1 MITTFRAALAVT
13 LLAGLYLLVAGFIAA
28 AAALDLF
35 VATHLDAAAIK
46 AVVAVNVGA
55 LIVLRG
61 ASVIGARRK
70 GQRPGVCLTA
80 RDEPG
85 LWLEVTGLAAR
96 VRTRAPDEI
105 RIVADVNAAVSENTR
120 LLGLWPGQRV
130 MYIGMPLF
138 LSLSV
143 AELRAV
149 LCHELGHYSRSHT
162 RLGAVTYQ
170 GDIALA
176 GTIRQLR
183 SHATIRRIFMI
194 YARLYFSVSYA
205 VSRRQELEAD
215 AAAVAVA
222 GRQAAG
228 DAVRKVRASAAAWDY
243 YLNAYCALIEPAQA
257 RPANLFA
264 GYYTLLRQP
273 SRQQEFNRAALAAKM
288 RSRYDS
294 HPSLAERL
302 AAIERLDEP
311 AVTPDPRPAL
321 ALLANPQ
328 AAAMATQ
335 QTVLTSQALR
345 LPVLE
350 WPEILA
356 RGMTALRADAVN
368 DVFTAAAQLA
378 DLPSATVDTVLWV
391 LATGRSRDLADRL
404 RALRWRGD
412 DPQALAAA
420 VVARAFEGLLVQA
433 GRAHWAF
440 SWSDAVTLRDT
451 SGMPVGAADPVL
463 RAVHEP
469 GQVGALRDWLAEQ
482 GIPLTGRPQE
492 QVPA

>member
-1 MITTFRAALAVT
+1 VITTFRAALAVA
-13 LLAGLYLLVAGFIAA
+13 LLAGFYLLVAGFIAA
-28 AAALDLF
+28 AAVLDF
-35 VATHLDAAAIK
+35 FAVTHLGAAGIR
-46 AVVAVNVGA
+46 VVLAANVGA
-55 LIVLRG
+55 LVAARG
-61 ASVIGARRK
+61 AFAVGGRRK
-70 GQRPGVCLTA
+70 GQRPGVCVTA
-80 RDEPG
+80 LDEPG
-85 LWLEVTGLAAR
+85 LWYEVDGLAAR

-105 RIVADVNAAVSENTR
+105 RIVADANAAVSESTR

-130 MYIGMPLF
+130 LYIGMPLF

-143 AELRAV
+143 DELRAV
-149 LCHELGHYSRSHT
+149 LCHELGHYGRSHT

-183 SHATIRRIFMI
+183 SHATMRRIFMI
-194 YARLYFSVSYA
+194 YARLYFSVSHA
-205 VSRRQELEAD
+205 VLRRQELEAD

-222 GRQAAG
+222 GRRAAG

-243 YLNAYCALIEPAQA
+243 YLNAYCALIEPARA

-273 SRQQEFNRAALAAKM
+273 SRQQEFNRAALAPET

-302 AAIERLDEP
+302 AAIDRLDEP

-321 ALLANPQ
+321 ALLASPQ
-328 AAAMATQ
+328 AVATATQ
-335 QTVLTSQALR
+335 HTLLTGQALG

-368 DVFTAAAQLA
+368 DVFAAAAQVA
-378 DLPSATVDTVLWV
+378 KLPAATVDTILWA
-391 LATGRSRDLADRL
+391 LATGQSGSLADRL
-404 RALRWRGD
+404 RALSWRGD
-412 DPQALAAA
+412 DPQALVAA

-440 SWSDAVTLRDT
+440 SWSDAVTLLDT
-451 SGMPVGAADPVL
+451 SGLPVRGADPVL
-463 RAVHEP
+463 RAVHDP
-469 GQVGALRDWLAEQ
+469 GQVGALRDWLADQ